1 MKSLKNELFKL
12 WTATLAFLTTLEREQ
27 PSQHNTVLL
36 FSCKVLLFMTRS
48 LTDAFSPH
56 LMRLYHSSIQGDLLF
71 SKFTLVALSCLCA
84 CLKDLWEQASH
95 CNVSSVL
102 HVYHLYGV
110 KTRVRPLAEV
120 HCLGSRFKKLDCA
133 KDWQKEKAVRF
144 IGPLSSGIFQQ
155 MIGISPA
162 ISPFCLRPLSLR
174 ANNEIDHYVRFVC
187 IPCPRPWA
195 HAHT

>member
-12 WTATLAFLTTLEREQ
+12 WTTTIAFLPTLEREQ

-36 FSCKVLLFMTRS
+36 FSCKVLLFMTLS

-71 SKFTLVALSCLCA
+71 SRFTLVALSCLCA
-84 CLKDLWEQASH
+84 CLKDLWEPASL

-133 KDWQKEKAVRF
+133 KDWHKKGKSCQVYRASFVRHLSTINDWHISCHF
-144 IGPLSSGIFQQ
+144 PLLFA
-155 MIGISPA
+155 A
-162 ISPFCLRPLSLR
+162 IEFESK
-174 ANNEIDHYVRFVC
+174 
-187 IPCPRPWA
+187 
-195 HAHT
+195 